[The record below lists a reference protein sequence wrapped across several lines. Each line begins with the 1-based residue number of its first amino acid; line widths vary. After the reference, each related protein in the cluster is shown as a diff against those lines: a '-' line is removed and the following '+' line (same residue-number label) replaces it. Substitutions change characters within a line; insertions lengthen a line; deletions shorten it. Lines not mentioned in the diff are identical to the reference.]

1 MTGHTLRTVS
11 TNGITMRIAEQG
23 SGPLVLLLHGFPE
36 GWYSWRHQL
45 PALAAAGYRVVA
57 PDQRG
62 YGGTDRPEA
71 IEAYDI
77 LSLVADI
84 VGLVE
89 ALGEQQAVVVG
100 HDWGAPVA
108 WHCGLLRPDL
118 FRAVGLLSV
127 PYLQR
132 QWTDPRPTDAMRA
145 IAGAGEFYQLYFQEP
160 GQAEAEF
167 EADVRRAMT
176 LFLYAA
182 SGDPP
187 PEKRWRFLFNTGER
201 LLDTGGLPD
210 RLPEWLTEADIDHF
224 TGEFTRS
231 GFRGPLN
238 WYRNIDRMWEQTRFL
253 CGAKLRQ
260 PTLFAAGERDAVI
273 AMYRP
278 AYETLAATVP
288 DLRANVLLPGVGH
301 WIQQER
307 PAAVNDLLTA
317 FLRGL
322 NG

>member
-1 MTGHTLRTVS
+1 MSDITQRHVK
-11 TNGITMRIAEQG
+11 TNGIGMRVAEQG

-45 PALAAAGYRVVA
+45 PALAAAGFRAAA

-62 YGGTDRPEA
+62 YGGTDRPEP

-77 LSLVADI
+77 LNLVADV
-84 VGLVE
+84 VGLVD
-89 ALGEQQAVVVG
+89 ALGERQAVVVG

-108 WHCGLLRPDL
+108 WHCGLLRPDV

-127 PYLQR
+127 PFLPR
-132 QWTDPRPTDAMRA
+132 SWTDPRPTGAMRV
-145 IAGAGEFYQLYFQEP
+145 IAGDGEFYQLYFQEP
-160 GQAEAEF
+160 GRAEAEL

-176 LFLYAA
+176 MFLYAL

-187 PEKRWRFLFNTGER
+187 PEKRWRFRFNKGEK
-201 LLDTGGLPD
+201 LLDSGGGPD
-210 RLPEWLTEADIDHF
+210 RLPDWLTEADLDYF
-224 TGEFTRS
+224 TAEFTRT

-238 WYRNIDRMWEQTRFL
+238 WYRNLDRMWELTRFL

-260 PTLFAAGERDAVI
+260 PTLFAAGELDAVI
-273 AMYRP
+273 TMYRP
-278 AYETLAATVP
+278 AYDAMEATVP
-288 DLRANVLLPGVGH
+288 GLRKKVLLPGAGH
-301 WIQQER
+301 WVQQER
-307 PAAVNDLLTA
+307 PREVNELLVE

-322 NG
+322 